1 MASLK
6 VNRGRTLA
14 RSQALQIL
22 LALQI
27 LFQSEMRK
35 VSVEDVL
42 AGDYTLSKG
51 PLAPYAIEIARG
63 VSANRDRIDSALRAV
78 SANWTLERM
87 PGADRNLLRAAVY
100 ELYFQVADTLDAA
113 VVINEAVEIAKAYGT
128 DESAGFV
135 NGVLGRI
142 VRDRN
147 WTLER
152 MPGADRNLLR
162 AAVYE
167 LYFQV
172 ADTLDAAVV
181 INEAVE
187 IAKAY
192 GTDESA
198 GFVNGVL
205 GRIVRDR
212 HLPSLQHVACTITA
226 EDAEAACLAAL
237 WFEIDPK
244 LLAAEEEAARAAE
257 EAKRLAAEEE
267 AARAAEEARA
277 RFEADERR
285 RPPAPPRRP
294 VLVSRPTTTALPRTT
309 SITSST
315 IPSTPR
321 PASSAWPRATSTRSP
336 SAWTRSSPRSAPR
349 TRPSS
354 AASTCSTRR
363 LSSAPAPWTW
373 SIRSSC
379 PRARPICSMQSLRPR
394 PNLSSLPSR
403 PRPTPNRAGH
413 KEGATWHAF
422 VWMMN

>member
-14 RSQALQIL
+14 RSQ
-22 LALQI
+22 ALQI

-100 ELYFQVADTLDAA
+100 ELYFQVA
-113 VVINEAVEIAKAYGT
+113 
-128 DESAGFV
+128 
-135 NGVLGRI
+135 
-142 VRDRN
+142 
-147 WTLER
+147 
-152 MPGADRNLLR
+152 
-162 AAVYE
+162 
-167 LYFQV
+167 
-172 ADTLDAAVV
+172 V

-244 LLAAEEEAARAAE
+244 
-257 EAKRLAAEEE
+257 RLAAEEE

-277 RFEADERR
+277 RFEADDYGFAEDDLDHIFND
-285 RPPAPPRRP
+285 PFDAE
-294 VLVSRPTTTALPRTT
+294 
-309 SITSST
+309 
-315 IPSTPR
+315 
-321 PASSAWPRATSTRSP
+321 
-336 SAWTRSSPRSAPR
+336 
-349 TRPSS
+349 
-354 AASTCSTRR
+354 
-363 LSSAPAPWTW
+363 
-373 SIRSSC
+373 
-379 PRARPICSMQSLRPR
+379 
-394 PNLSSLPSR
+394 
-403 PRPTPNRAGH
+403 AG
-413 KEGATWHAF
+413 E
-422 VWMMN
+422 

>member
-14 RSQALQIL
+14 RSQ
-22 LALQI
+22 ALQI

-142 VRDRN
+142 VRDR
-147 WTLER
+147 
-152 MPGADRNLLR
+152 
-162 AAVYE
+162 
-167 LYFQV
+167 
-172 ADTLDAAVV
+172 
-181 INEAVE
+181 
-187 IAKAY
+187 
-192 GTDESA
+192 
-198 GFVNGVL
+198 
-205 GRIVRDR
+205 

-244 LLAAEEEAARAAE
+244 
-257 EAKRLAAEEE
+257 RLAAEEE
-267 AARAAEEARA
+267 AARAALAKVVHIPVDDIRGAPGGLEQAPVYAEAA
-277 RFEADERR
+277 AAGEASGG
-285 RPPAPPRRP
+285 
-294 VLVSRPTTTALPRTT
+294 VKTAAAGVKEGKGGVVEQGAGGIVEDGVDIL
-309 SITSST
+309 SHVGV
-315 IPSTPR
+315 
-321 PASSAWPRATSTRSP
+321 AGVQGAADP
-336 SAWTRSSPRSAPR
+336 SAAPEAVHHLSAGVQQAVQVAAQGVQLRLGGIGHAAVKGGLEDAQHEDGTQQQWHHADQQEAHQQLGAEGAVEKVPHARSSPHSASHR
-349 TRPSS
+349 AVNSS
-354 AASTCSTRR
+354 FSPAAQ
-363 LSSAPAPWTW
+363 WT
-373 SIRSSC
+373 S
-379 PRARPICSMQSLRPR
+379 
-394 PNLSSLPSR
+394 
-403 PRPTPNRAGH
+403 
-413 KEGATWHAF
+413 
-422 VWMMN
+422 

>member
-14 RSQALQIL
+14 RSQ
-22 LALQI
+22 ALQI

-63 VSANRDRIDSALRAV
+63 VSANRDRIDSA
-78 SANWTLERM
+78 
-87 PGADRNLLRAAVY
+87 
-100 ELYFQVADTLDAA
+100 
-113 VVINEAVEIAKAYGT
+113 
-128 DESAGFV
+128 
-135 NGVLGRI
+135 
-142 VRDRN
+142 
-147 WTLER
+147 
-152 MPGADRNLLR
+152 LR

-244 LLAAEEEAARAAE
+244 
-257 EAKRLAAEEE
+257 RLAAEEE
-267 AARAAEEARA
+267 AARTAEEARA
-277 RFEADERR
+277 RFEADDYGFAEDDLDHIFND
-285 RPPAPPRRP
+285 PFDAE
-294 VLVSRPTTTALPRTT
+294 
-309 SITSST
+309 
-315 IPSTPR
+315 
-321 PASSAWPRATSTRSP
+321 
-336 SAWTRSSPRSAPR
+336 
-349 TRPSS
+349 
-354 AASTCSTRR
+354 
-363 LSSAPAPWTW
+363 
-373 SIRSSC
+373 
-379 PRARPICSMQSLRPR
+379 
-394 PNLSSLPSR
+394 
-403 PRPTPNRAGH
+403 AG
-413 KEGATWHAF
+413 E
-422 VWMMN
+422 

>member
-14 RSQALQIL
+14 RSQ
-22 LALQI
+22 ALQI

-78 SANWTLERM
+78 S
-87 PGADRNLLRAAVY
+87 V
-100 ELYFQVADTLDAA
+100 
-113 VVINEAVEIAKAYGT
+113 
-128 DESAGFV
+128 
-135 NGVLGRI
+135 
-142 VRDRN
+142 N

-244 LLAAEEEAARAAE
+244 
-257 EAKRLAAEEE
+257 RLAAEEE

-277 RFEADERR
+277 RFEADDYGFAEDDLDHIFND
-285 RPPAPPRRP
+285 PFD
-294 VLVSRPTTTALPRTT
+294 TE
-309 SITSST
+309 
-315 IPSTPR
+315 
-321 PASSAWPRATSTRSP
+321 
-336 SAWTRSSPRSAPR
+336 
-349 TRPSS
+349 
-354 AASTCSTRR
+354 
-363 LSSAPAPWTW
+363 
-373 SIRSSC
+373 
-379 PRARPICSMQSLRPR
+379 
-394 PNLSSLPSR
+394 
-403 PRPTPNRAGH
+403 AG
-413 KEGATWHAF
+413 E
-422 VWMMN
+422 